1 MGLSTDS
8 TYEPH
13 TVCASI
19 SHAGS
24 KVNSSKGKF
33 FHYLELCKECKTLVW
48 ILLVAGPLGCVTQ
61 GQQRILLLYANSS
74 LITSH
79 KSELLEEVA
88 LCYIRA
94 RIIWEQTLY
103 VFSSVNVGL
112 KQFYL
117 AKDSTLCKIRKKI
130 FLFSYQC
137 QMTHSK
143 PCFRS
148 LCLRLGSLH
157 SS

>member
-1 MGLSTDS
+1 MKEMGLSTDS

-33 FHYLELCKECKTLVW
+33 FHYLELCKECKTPVW

-61 GQQRILLLYANSS
+61 RQQRILLLYANSS
-74 LITSH
+74 LKTSH

-88 LCYIRA
+88 LGYTRA
-94 RIIWEQTLY
+94 RIIWEQPLY

-112 KQFYL
+112 KHFYL
-117 AKDSTLCKIRKKI
+117 AKTVLYAKSEKNLTV
-130 FLFSYQC
+130 
-137 QMTHSK
+137 
-143 PCFRS
+143 
-148 LCLRLGSLH
+148 
-157 SS
+157 